1 MKHRYTALAAAALLA
16 LLPATAQRIEQANI
30 TQAEASAKA
39 AVKTVVLT
47 GTPSEKWNGDFR
59 QLRDLCFQMETL
71 DLSRAACTAIP
82 QNALFAHKKLRTLTL
97 PSALVSIGKNAFF
110 ACDALS
116 GTLTLPATL
125 GEVGATAFSG
135 CRRLQRLVI
144 ESDSVR
150 LGAGAFAG
158 CTGLKEIKITALT
171 PPAADDDAFA
181 GIDPKRCHLDIP
193 FKAKKLY
200 AKAPGWRHFFG
211 HDAKGTLVDPTACL
225 VPMPLSV
232 ELTEGAK
239 PLLWRDVRRI
249 EAPKELRNERDQL
262 ARILK
267 ERLGYVPAH
276 GHGGVGV
283 KLQIDT
289 TIAGNEAYE
298 LTVTR
303 RGVTIRG
310 SKPEGVF
317 RGLMTLE
324 QLIVGDSIAAHTK
337 GCPALV
343 IKDRPRTQL
352 RELMVDPARIFIP
365 YERLKALIPEMARYK
380 FNALHL
386 HLVDDQAWRI
396 EIKKYPRLT
405 QEGTSRVGMDDMLLP
420 ISGYYTQAQMRDL
433 VKYAATFHVQI
444 IPEIEM
450 PGHET
455 AAIHCFPRLTCS
467 KKEVP
472 IRTTCG
478 VSNDLLC
485 PGEDFVYEF
494 LGNVFGELADIFPS
508 PYIHL
513 GGDEAGQPPLG
524 TWTDCGKCQALKRRL
539 GISPV
544 DSATTNWRLQQYL
557 FDRVIDTL
565 QTRYHKT
572 PMFWYETDFK
582 EIQPGCITLAW
593 RHGLTQRAIDAA
605 KANGAKILLCPGE
618 HCYLDYPM
626 SRGDMPE
633 VNWGMPT
640 TSLEQTYRLDPA
652 WGNDAEFEN
661 TNLMGV
667 AGTLWTECMP
677 SADRLAYMA
686 WPRGLA
692 LAEAGWSV
700 MQNRDYADF
709 LRRLRPIVRDM
720 QRRTVAVDT
729 NY

>member
-1 MKHRYTALAAAALLA
+1 MKLHYLSFLSLLTWS
-16 LLPATAQRIEQANI
+16 LLPATAQRIERENV
-30 TQAEASAKA
+30 TQAEAAEKA
-39 AVKTVVLT
+39 AAKTVVLT
-47 GTPSEKWNGDFR
+47 GTPNMGYNGDFR
-59 QLRDLCFQMETL
+59 QLRDLCFRMEVL
-71 DLSRAACTAIP
+71 DLSRAQCKVIP
-82 QNALFAHKKLRTLTL
+82 QNALFAHKALRSLTL
-97 PSALVSIGKNAFF
+97 PARVERIGKNAFF
-110 ACDALS
+110 GCDVLG

-125 GEVGATAFSG
+125 GEVGTSAFSG
-135 CRRLQRLVI
+135 CKRLQRVVI

-150 LGAGAFAG
+150 IGAGAFAG
-158 CTGLKEIKITALT
+158 CTGLKEIKVTALT
-171 PPAADDDAFA
+171 PPVADEDAFA

-193 FKAKKLY
+193 FSAKKQY
-200 AKAPGWRHFFG
+200 MRAPGWRHFFG
-211 HDAKGTLVDPTACL
+211 KDVKGGLADPEACL
-225 VPMPLSV
+225 IPKPVSV

-249 EAPKELRNERDQL
+249 DAPAALKNEREQL
-262 ARILK
+262 TRILR
-267 ERLGYVPAH
+267 ERLNYVPAH
-276 GHGGVGV
+276 GRGGVSV
-283 KLQIDT
+283 KLELDNSVV
-289 TIAGNEAYE
+289 GDEAYE
-298 LTVTR
+298 LSVTK

-324 QLIVGDSIAAHTK
+324 QLIAGDSVAAHTR
-337 GCPALV
+337 GCPAVV
-343 IKDRPRTQL
+343 IKDHPRTKM

-365 YERLKALIPEMARYK
+365 YERLRALIPEMARYK
-380 FNALHL
+380 YNALHL
-386 HLVDDQAWRI
+386 HLVDDQGWRI

-405 QEGTSRVGMDDMLLP
+405 QEGSSRVGMDDMLLP
-420 ISGYYTQAQMRDL
+420 VSGYYTQQQMRDL
-433 VKYAATFHVQI
+433 VKYAATFYVQI

-485 PGEDFVYEF
+485 PGEEFVYEF
-494 LGNVFGELADIFPS
+494 LGNVFRELADIFPS

-524 TWTDCGKCQALKRRL
+524 KWTDCSKCQALKQRL
-539 GISPV
+539 GVSPV
-544 DSATTNWRLQQYL
+544 DSAGNNWRLQQYL
-557 FDRVIDTL
+557 FDRMIDTL
-565 QTRYHKT
+565 QTKYHKT

-593 RHGLTQRAIDAA
+593 RHGLTQTAIDAA
-605 KANGAKILLCPGE
+605 RRNHAKIMLCPGE
-618 HCYLDYPM
+618 HCYFDYPM
-626 SRGDMPE
+626 SGGDMPE

-652 WGNDAEFEN
+652 WGNDAEFEQN
-661 TNLMGV
+661 NLMGV
-667 AGTLWTECMP
+667 AGTLWTECLP
-677 SADRLAYMA
+677 SSDRMSYMT

-692 LAEAGWSV
+692 LAEAGWS
-700 MQNRDYADF
+700 QQSTRSYADF
-709 LRRLRPIVRDM
+709 LRRLMPIVRDM
-720 QRRTVAVDT
+720 QRRSVAVDT